1 MSTIASVHIE
11 APVERVFDYAWD
23 PRNWQKLPH
32 SGLGSVDVTFTKEGP
47 GSYFDWTI
55 RLGSLRLG
63 GFDVVT
69 DYVRNRHVTYKSSAS
84 YVGSWGYSVEPEGSG
99 TKFTMEMHP
108 RFIWAMPLLGPL
120 WAEIMKREHEQVI
133 SDLKA
138 SLEAGLET
146 RPAAAA

>member
-11 APVERVFDYAWD
+11 APVERVFDFIRD
-23 PRNWQKLPH
+23 PRNLQKLPH
-32 SGLGSVDVTFTKEGP
+32 SEVDSVDVTFTKEGL
-47 GSYFDWTI
+47 GSFFDWTI
-55 RLGSLRLG
+55 KLGRLRVG

-69 DYVRNRHVTYKSSAS
+69 DYVPNRRTTYKSSAS

-99 TKFTMEMHP
+99 TKFTMELHP
-108 RFIWAMPLLGPL
+108 RSIWAMPLLGTL
-120 WAEIMKREHEQVI
+120 WAEFMRRGHEQVI